1 LIEIEKLM
9 QQTGRSLKNYS
20 DIQLPTANELQ
31 ELGNRLINE
40 ELNYDRDILKEE
52 LQNILKNINPE
63 QKKAYDAIMESVDN
77 GHGKQIFVEG
87 HGGTGKAYQWKAVT
101 TKLRSEGKIVLA
113 VASCAIAALLILGGR
128 TAHSRFKIPIN
139 ITDESICE
147 IKQGTHLA
155 EQLKKTSV
163 IIWDEAPMANK
174 KCFEVLGKSLRD
186 IFRFTN
192 LNINEKPFGGMTV
205 VLGGDFKQILPVVP
219 KGRREHIVS
228 ASVKRSYLWNH
239 FEIFKLT
246 KNMRLTYMPND
257 TKKKERSK

>member
-1 LIEIEKLM
+1 M
-9 QQTGRSLKNYS
+9 QQIGRSLKNYP
-20 DIQLPTANELQ
+20 DIQLPNVDELQ

-40 ELNYDRDILKEE
+40 KLNYDRDSLKEE
-52 LQNILKNINPE
+52 LQTILRNINPE

-87 HGGTGKAYQWKAVT
+87 HGGTGKTYQWKAVT

-113 VASCAIAALLILGGR
+113 VALCAIAALLILGGR

-139 ITDESICE
+139 ITDEFICE

-205 VLGGDFKQILPVVP
+205 VLGGDFKQILP
-219 KGRREHIVS
+219 
-228 ASVKRSYLWNH
+228 
-239 FEIFKLT
+239 
-246 KNMRLTYMPND
+246 
-257 TKKKERSK
+257 